1 MRVPCVFMHD
11 AVWSAH
17 PRQTAA
23 KILLSVLDDTRQ
35 VMVKTTSG
43 MSTVKSFGPA
53 GIQMYEVRVI
63 G

>member
-1 MRVPCVFMHD
+1 MHD

-43 MSTVKSFGPA
+43 MSTVKPFGPA

-63 G
+63 V